1 MIISI
6 KYNSLHRSPFLVFS
20 ADEHYKEYLEDVVDH
35 CSEPVE
41 QTAEEGKNI
50 ITLYNQ
56 SQSSFFD
63 RKSSVHW

>member
-20 ADEHYKEYLEDVVDH
+20 AAEHYKEYLEDVVDH

-41 QTAEEGKNI
+41 QTAEEGEYI

-56 SQSSFFD
+56 KPISIY
-63 RKSSVHW
+63 

>member
-35 CSEPVE
+35 CSEHVE
-41 QTAEEGKNI
+41 QTSEEGENI

-56 SQSSFFD
+56 KPISLY
-63 RKSSVHW
+63 

>member
-56 SQSSFFD
+56 S
-63 RKSSVHW
+63 